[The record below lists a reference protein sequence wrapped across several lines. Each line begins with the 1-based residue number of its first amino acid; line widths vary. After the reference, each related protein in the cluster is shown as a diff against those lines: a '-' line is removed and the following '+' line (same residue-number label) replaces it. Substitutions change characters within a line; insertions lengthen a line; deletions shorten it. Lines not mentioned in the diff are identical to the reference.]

1 MDDRRY
7 GAASNVQ
14 GIVNGQT
21 VSNPYKEKQN
31 KKRNPQSHNFCI
43 LLFTKLTSSLSTF
56 ALSPQFEARR

>member
-31 KKRNPQSHNFCI
+31 KKNKKKIHNHTIFVS
-43 LLFTKLTSSLSTF
+43 FSSPS
-56 ALSPQFEARR
+56 

>member
-31 KKRNPQSHNFCI
+31 KKNPQSHNFCI
-43 LLFTKLTSSLSTF
+43 FLFTKLTWSLSTF